1 MSKILTAVLIVMHL
15 FWTLDK
21 AAFVDFC
28 TSSNRKRER
37 KKMHEEENREPKA
50 RCNFTVVTA
59 ILDHYCSNSQEISPS
74 FQSITQGCP
83 SFSRTE

>member
-1 MSKILTAVLIVMHL
+1 MFQQAELLDGPFSSTQQERSGVMSKILTAVLIIMHL

-37 KKMHEEENREPKA
+37 KKMHEEENREPKG
-50 RCNFTVVTA
+50 TM
-59 ILDHYCSNSQEISPS
+59 
-74 FQSITQGCP
+74 
-83 SFSRTE
+83 